1 MKMMKNE
8 KKTASN
14 ARSKNVRQHTNAAR
28 VTTDGRTDGRRER
41 EELGEGSG
49 GGSGAGRARAG

>member
-1 MKMMKNE
+1 MKMNK

-14 ARSKNVRQHTNAAR
+14 ARSKNLRQHTHAAR
-28 VTTDGRTDGRRER
+28 VTTDGRRKRER

-49 GGSGAGRARAG
+49 GW